1 MKHNPYGRHAWGSN
15 LWCVEVTAG
24 MSSFTINPRQPL
36 TRPFA
41 RLGGGWYEY
50 TMHCCYSEAS
60 GIREMNEPIF
70 IDDYCQLTSDILKMP
85 HSLMSQEVLGSPRIV
100 GESSEVDPHNQF
112 PPDSVLSALGV
123 CAPPLSGSVTHLLKH
138 SSLMKST
145 GHILSMP
152 FRFQVL
158 QMVGGKCSVPLGSS
172 SLAPGVLL
180 VKFVKLS

>member
-70 IDDYCQLTSDILKMP
+70 IDDYC
-85 HSLMSQEVLGSPRIV
+85 
-100 GESSEVDPHNQF
+100 
-112 PPDSVLSALGV
+112 
-123 CAPPLSGSVTHLLKH
+123 
-138 SSLMKST
+138 
-145 GHILSMP
+145 
-152 FRFQVL
+152 
-158 QMVGGKCSVPLGSS
+158 
-172 SLAPGVLL
+172 
-180 VKFVKLS
+180 